1 MPQEWPAMTNA
12 IDIHT
17 HIVPR
22 DLPAYT
28 GRAGTA
34 AWPSLR
40 PAGCGHAEVIIKD
53 RVFRKI
59 TKDCWDIDERLE
71 GMAKMGIGRQV
82 LSPMPK
88 LLSYDF
94 AEDDTADLGK
104 YINGV
109 IAEMVATAP
118 NAMFGLGM
126 VTLQNPER
134 AAREL
139 EDVRAMGLRGVEI
152 GTNINGRVIGKRE
165 FDPFFAAA
173 EELGMSV
180 FIHPLEPIGVD
191 RLVGPDLLGAVIAF
205 PCETAFALASLITGG
220 LLERRPALRL
230 AASHGGGTFAMVE
243 PRMTHAWGQLS
254 SLKELATSSPRE
266 LAKRIYYDGLV
277 YDTEI
282 LALLIKRFGVD
293 RLMVGT
299 DFPFDIYE
307 RDPISRLDALG
318 LSAHEMDQC
327 NFLNAER
334 FLGL

>member
-1 MPQEWPAMTNA
+1 
-12 IDIHT
+12 
-17 HIVPR
+17 
-22 DLPAYT
+22 
-28 GRAGTA
+28 
-34 AWPSLR
+34 
-40 PAGCGHAEVIIKD
+40 
-53 RVFRKI
+53 
-59 TKDCWDIDERLE
+59 
-71 GMAKMGIGRQV
+71 
-82 LSPMPK
+82 
-88 LLSYDF
+88 
-94 AEDDTADLGK
+94 
-104 YINGV
+104 
-109 IAEMVATAP
+109 
-118 NAMFGLGM
+118 
-126 VTLQNPER
+126 
-134 AAREL
+134 
-139 EDVRAMGLRGVEI
+139 
-152 GTNINGRVIGKRE
+152 
-165 FDPFFAAA
+165 
-173 EELGMSV
+173 LGMSV

-191 RLVGPDLLGAVIAF
+191 RLVGPGLLGAVIAF

-254 SLKELATSSPRE
+254 SLKELTTSSPRE

-293 RLMVGT
+293 RLMIGT

-327 NFLNAER
+327 SFLNAER